1 MKKKTTNI
9 IEKKN
14 YEFIETF
21 VKGIIIGLSNLIPGI
36 SAGTIAITLGM
47 YEKII
52 NSVSN
57 LKKEFKSNAIFL
69 MLIVVGMILGLL
81 GFSNVISYGMN
92 NFPLATKLLFLGLI
106 FGGLPILYKEI
117 KNNYETK
124 NITSLVISMLLV
136 VGLSLL
142 SGKGTLANLS
152 DLNILALLKLLLVG
166 MVAAV
171 TMVVPGISGSLMLVL
186 LGYFEPIVNT
196 LKSLSHGKD
205 IINNSLPLI
214 PFGIGV
220 LVGVV
225 LAVKL
230 IKYLLNNFKV
240 TTYFAI
246 VGFVLGS
253 IITILISINYNA
265 SLGEYMMG
273 IGMFIL
279 GLLGGLKLGEDR

>member
-124 NITSLVISMLLV
+124 YITSLVISMLLV